1 MTDLLQFATLDIQ
14 EPQWM
19 SQLSD
24 RETYLHYPWNVIET
38 AKRHPGVQNAAAA
51 ALRVL
56 VASASINSMVSESI
70 QTSTMIRK
78 IMWSAHMEKTRKLVA
93 RGVSVDDAE
102 KTAINDAKHET
113 ESHIEWARQKAQR
126 LAERKKVTH
135 ESSDDDGMEET
146 EEMEVTLGEQE
157 EIAIGGIFIGGEG
170 RSEEEEEESDS
181 DSEIRLDNEG
191 EPIVD
196 EHWLNFI
203 DVNDVENTAIQY
215 KHASLFKQTGSVL
228 NVLERMEKQEVAG
241 LPVRR
246 LQNVLL
252 KGVTKH
258 WHKTTIIKAIA
269 AKEGGAHRLGSAA
282 LIASVRKL
290 VFNKL
295 SKTVALDKA
304 KLDLHSQVFENVE
317 MMPAKYFMNVVPVPE
332 MSLCHLT
339 LQKETAAQSRWGAV
353 RHTVVSSAAKQGG
366 KAAREAAKYRDRL
379 YYTVSTWRNRHNVD
393 PLWELLP
400 PELLMTALG
409 TPASYSIQFDEGN
422 LGLVFSST
430 KNGGTNFGVSI
441 AEIIAGS
448 QADLGEYGNISVGD
462 QLNRVNG
469 QSVRGSQWT
478 KRKVIDFIEQAK
490 RPMLLSFSGKGV
502 SRFVENLHET
512 TPTKRWAPGCEDSVW
527 EEPANSIF
535 RIFSVQV
542 QHKDD
547 VDPKLILSGGA
558 VPLFGGCGL
567 LDDKVSGVKDAYVV
581 GISELNTHEV
591 YNVASIEFNRAR
603 ITRKFMQ
610 LAKSRTAQN
619 VILETFASGFRISRT
634 KHSGD
639 RTLCVIGKGTQ
650 SRLGLLHDAM
660 RTSTSEQVVYQ
671 STMTILEMV
680 ITAQKSSMSSAATTS
695 LLDLLR
701 GDEEDF
707 LLKMFQPGLTTLNP
721 TIRGHVSS
729 MYSSTLVLK

>member
-14 EPQWM
+14 EPQWI

-24 RETYLHYPWNVIET
+24 RETYLHYPWNVIES
-38 AKRHPGVQNAAAA
+38 AKRNPDVQNAAAA

-93 RGVSVDDAE
+93 RGVSVDVAE
-102 KTAINDAKHET
+102 KTAINDAKHEI

-126 LAERKKVTH
+126 LAERKKETH
-135 ESSDDDGMEET
+135 DSSDDDGMEET
-146 EEMEVTLGEQE
+146 EEMEVTLSEQE

-170 RSEEEEEESDS
+170 RSEEEEEESNE
-181 DSEIRLDNEG
+181 SETIANGRWLD
-191 EPIVD
+191 
-196 EHWLNFI
+196 FI
-203 DVNDVENTAIQY
+203 NVHDVENRAIQY
-215 KHASLFKQTGSVL
+215 KHASLFQQTGSVL
-228 NVLERMEKQEVAG
+228 NVLERMEKQELAG

-258 WHKTTIIKAIA
+258 WHQITIIKAIA

-282 LIASVRKL
+282 LIASIRKL
-290 VFNKL
+290 ACNKL
-295 SKTVALDKA
+295 SKTVALNKA
-304 KLDLHSQVFENVE
+304 RLDLHSRVFENVK
-317 MMPAKYFMNVVPVPE
+317 MMPAKYCMNVVPVPE
-332 MSLCHLT
+332 MSLCHLA
-339 LQKETAAQSRWGAV
+339 LQKETAAQSRWSLV
-353 RHTVVSSAAKQGG
+353 RHTVVSSAAKPGG
-366 KAAREAAKYRDRL
+366 KAAREAAKYGDRL
-379 YYTVSTWRNRHNVD
+379 YYTVSTWRNRHNVN

-409 TPASYSIQFDEGN
+409 TPASYSVQFDEGK

-430 KNGGTNFGVSI
+430 KNCGTNFGVSI

-448 QADLGEYGNISVGD
+448 QADSGKYGNISVGD

-478 KRKVIDFIEQAK
+478 KRKVIDFIRQAK

-502 SRFVENLHET
+502 RRFVANLHET

-527 EEPANSIF
+527 EAPANSIF

-547 VDPKLILSGGA
+547 VDPNLILSGGA

-650 SRLGLLHDAM
+650 SRLGLLHDVM
-660 RTSTSEQVVYQ
+660 RTSKSEQVVYQ